1 MLAATRRFA
10 KSWVALVLIGLLI
23 VSFAIFGINDVF
35 RTTPRDSVISVGSR
49 TITTSEFRQA
59 FETARRRAEEQF
71 GQPVSTEFAAQ
82 NGLDRQVVE
91 DLVQRSVLGEIMH
104 RLGIRPSGLL
114 VTREIQKIPAFF
126 DPITGAF
133 DRQAYEQALQ
143 GVGATP
149 ALFEADLTDQI
160 AQQHLGS
167 AIASGFTAPR
177 SYAALTVLQG
187 LEERDA
193 AFFVITADSVPRPPA
208 PTEAQLNQFMKENAA
223 QLTRPEYRVLTVVR
237 FTPNAAVGTGPV
249 SEDEVKARYE
259 YRKDTISQAETR
271 SLVQIP
277 VKDAAAGQAVAQR
290 LAKGEAAAAIAKSLG
305 VEPVVYEDR
314 PQTAVADRKVAE
326 AAFKLAEGQVSAPIQ
341 GDLGMAMVKVTKVT
355 PGRSPT
361 LEEARPVIEA
371 ELRQEAAAK
380 AVYEKSEVYEQ
391 AHTSGATLA
400 EAARKAGVPAQTLPP
415 VSKQA
420 ADQQGQPVEGV
431 NPQMLDVAFGLP
443 EGGESDLQDAGNG
456 EYYAVRVERIIKS
469 AMPPLAEIRGPLTQA
484 WTQRQ
489 LQTALQAKAEALSA
503 RLKRGESLEAVAG
516 SAGGSP
522 LQRAVGLT
530 RRTAGQNSQI
540 PPAILERI
548 FAARPGEAFTASG
561 QGLAVAIGKLEAVR
575 APQISEA
582 AQFTQA
588 VGPQIAPTVFQD
600 LIASLERA
608 ARSELEPKIDYE
620 RARQALGLDP
630 AAAADAAGE
639 AEAGK

>member
-23 VSFAIFGINDVF
+23 ISFAIFGINDVF
-35 RTTPRDSVISVGSR
+35 RTTPRDSVVSVGSR
-49 TITTSEFRQA
+49 TITTAEFRQA
-59 FETARRRAEEQF
+59 FETARRQAEEQF

-104 RLGIRPSGLL
+104 RLGIRPSGRL
-114 VTREIQKIPAFF
+114 VTKEIQKIPAFF

-133 DRQAYEQALQ
+133 DRAAYEQALQ

-149 ALFEADLTDQI
+149 ALFEADLADQI
-160 AQQHLGS
+160 AQQHLGA
-167 AIASGFTAPR
+167 AIATGFTAPR
-177 SYAALTVLQG
+177 AYAAVAVLEA

-193 AFFVITADSVPRPPA
+193 AFFVITGDSVPRPAA

-223 QLTRPEYRVLTVVR
+223 QLTRPEYRVLTLVR
-237 FTPNAAVGTGPV
+237 FSPNAATASGPV
-249 SEDEVKARYE
+249 SEADIKARYD
-259 YRKDTISQAETR
+259 YRKDTMSQAETR

-277 VKDAAAGQAVAQR
+277 VKDAGVAKTVAER
-290 LAKGEAAAAIAKSLG
+290 LTKGEDPAAIAKSIG
-305 VEPVVYEDR
+305 VEPVVYEDK

-326 AAFKLAEGQVSAPIQ
+326 AAFKLAQGQVSGAIQ
-341 GDLGMAMVKVTKVT
+341 GDLGLAVVKVTKVT

-391 AHTSGATLA
+391 AHTSGSTLA
-400 EAARKAGVPAQTLPP
+400 EAAAKAGVPAQTLPA
-415 VSKQA
+415 VSQQGL
-420 ADQQGQPVEGV
+420 DQQNQPVEGLS
-431 NPQMLDVAFGLP
+431 PQLLEVAFGLP
-443 EGGESDLQDAGNG
+443 EGGESDLQDSGQG
-456 EYYAVRVERIIKS
+456 EYYAVRVEKIIKA

-484 WTQRQ
+484 WMQRQ
-489 LQTALQAKAEALSA
+489 MQTALQAKAEALSA

-530 RRTAGQNSQI
+530 RRSAGQNSQI

-548 FAARPGEAFTASG
+548 FSARPGETFTATG

-575 APQISEA
+575 APQVSEA

-588 VGPQIAPTVFQD
+588 ARPQLAPTLFQD
-600 LIASLERA
+600 LVSSLERS
-608 ARSELEPKIDYE
+608 ARSRLEPKIDFE
-620 RARQALGLDP
+620 RARQALGVEG
-630 AAAADAAGE
+630 AAPDDAGE
-639 AEAGK
+639 AGDAE